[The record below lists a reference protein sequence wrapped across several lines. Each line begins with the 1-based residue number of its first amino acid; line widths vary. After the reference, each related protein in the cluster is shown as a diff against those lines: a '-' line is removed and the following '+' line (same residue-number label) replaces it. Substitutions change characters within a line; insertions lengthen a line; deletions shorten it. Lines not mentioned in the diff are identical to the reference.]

1 MFTYV
6 SNLENYT
13 IKRVEYLRF
22 FVIRDIMRHF
32 LFNMRHIFVLQKE
45 IQINFAAEEND

>member
-22 FVIRDIMRHF
+22 FRYLRHNETF
-32 LFNMRHIFVLQKE
+32 FV
-45 IQINFAAEEND
+45 